1 MAHAPSGRLT
11 RRARLPQA
19 ARLTAGL
26 LAGAAVA
33 AAGPRQASPADDAA
47 LAQGK
52 HAMYRMQYDIAEQTF
67 QQMVQRHPDNPV
79 GYGMLSVLRWNML
92 LAAAGNSV
100 LDPYGMPTPYLTRT
114 IHDPIDEERRR
125 FHEANDRLLA
135 LCDRI
140 LAADPGNTE
149 ALYFKGVVYENR
161 AAEALTISGD
171 RWGAVGPGRQAKG
184 LHEEVLA
191 RDPGFADARV
201 SVAAYEFALAT
212 VPALAKVVL
221 FVPRLFGFLRADKEE
236 AFALMASVGRAGR
249 YRNLD
254 ALVALALMEAAE
266 GDPRRAVAILQD
278 LGRRYPQNYVF
289 DLTVAAIQAR
299 NARDPRAALAT
310 YGALLQSLPTKTPG
324 LGAGDV
330 HFRVGQTHA
339 RLGELNEAR
348 AAFERALTTPAAERE
363 TRPLSYFHLGL
374 IHERQGADQQARNAF
389 LQVVALA
396 ASMKSLEHQVATA
409 REKLRAGAARPAA

>member
-1 MAHAPSGRLT
+1 
-11 RRARLPQA
+11 
-19 ARLTAGL
+19 
-26 LAGAAVA
+26 
-33 AAGPRQASPADDAA
+33 
-47 LAQGK
+47 
-52 HAMYRMQYDIAEQTF
+52 
-67 QQMVQRHPDNPV
+67 
-79 GYGMLSVLRWNML
+79 
-92 LAAAGNSV
+92 
-100 LDPYGMPTPYLTRT
+100 
-114 IHDPIDEERRR
+114 
-125 FHEANDRLLA
+125 
-135 LCDRI
+135 
-140 LAADPGNTE
+140 
-149 ALYFKGVVYENR
+149 
-161 AAEALTISGD
+161 
-171 RWGAVGPGRQAKG
+171 
-184 LHEEVLA
+184 
-191 RDPGFADARV
+191 V